1 MKNDLQDS
9 SKLVS
14 LKNVKSIEMQVIK
27 IDESV
32 KPEIKPDEQI
42 PDLGV
47 KEANKDNTQ
56 SKKILIKGSIGKKDI
71 YSSQTANDSKKQKT
85 YIPTGIMI
93 TQEDRIKNQ
102 DKKIQYP
109 FGLIP

>member
-1 MKNDLQDS
+1 MKYDLEDS

-14 LKNVKSIEMQVIK
+14 LKNMKSIEMQVIK

-56 SKKILIKGSIGKKDI
+56 SKKILIKDNIGKKDK
-71 YSSQTANDSKKQKT
+71 YSS
-85 YIPTGIMI
+85 
-93 TQEDRIKNQ
+93 
-102 DKKIQYP
+102 
-109 FGLIP
+109 

>member
-1 MKNDLQDS
+1 
-9 SKLVS
+9 
-14 LKNVKSIEMQVIK
+14 MQVIK

-47 KEANKDNTQ
+47 KEANKDNAQ
-56 SKKILIKGSIGKKDI
+56 SKKILIKGSNIGKKDI

-85 YIPTGIMI
+85 YIPTGVMI

-102 DKKIQYP
+102 DKIIQYP

>member
-1 MKNDLQDS
+1 
-9 SKLVS
+9 
-14 LKNVKSIEMQVIK
+14 MQVIK

-56 SKKILIKGSIGKKDI
+56 SKKILIKGNIGKKDK
-71 YSSQTANDSKKQKT
+71 YSS
-85 YIPTGIMI
+85 
-93 TQEDRIKNQ
+93 
-102 DKKIQYP
+102 
-109 FGLIP
+109 